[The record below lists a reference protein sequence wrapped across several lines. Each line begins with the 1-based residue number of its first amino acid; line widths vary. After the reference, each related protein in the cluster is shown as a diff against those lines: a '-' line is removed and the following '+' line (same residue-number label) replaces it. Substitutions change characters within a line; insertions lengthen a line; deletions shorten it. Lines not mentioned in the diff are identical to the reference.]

1 MPTST
6 NFLVS
11 IFGNVLAPLSINS
24 VNVLPSPYKLYKPL
38 LSTLRLQRETLLRFA
53 PSVLLI
59 LTNFDS
65 PRHEA
70 YREAKGN
77 VMQTSLEL
85 EALVRAGI
93 FASQE
98 QGVQEAVRVLLTV
111 RPHLR
116 IEMAIQ
122 LYREEQVTLGR
133 AAEIAGLS
141 RWEFRDLLVD
151 RGIRVEV
158 EAAPAEEMDEEFK
171 KLAARTGHDSR

>member
-1 MPTST
+1 
-6 NFLVS
+6 
-11 IFGNVLAPLSINS
+11 
-24 VNVLPSPYKLYKPL
+24 
-38 LSTLRLQRETLLRFA
+38 
-53 PSVLLI
+53 
-59 LTNFDS
+59 
-65 PRHEA
+65 
-70 YREAKGN
+70 
-77 VMQTSLEL
+77 MQALEL

-133 AAEIAGLS
+133 AAEMAGLS